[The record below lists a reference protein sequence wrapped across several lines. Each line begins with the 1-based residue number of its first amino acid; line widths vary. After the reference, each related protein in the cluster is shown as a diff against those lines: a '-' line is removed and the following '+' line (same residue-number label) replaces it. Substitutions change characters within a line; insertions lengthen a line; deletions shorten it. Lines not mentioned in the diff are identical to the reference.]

1 MKSDSK
7 DHHRRS
13 IRLKD
18 YDYAQPGGYFVTIVT
33 QSRKCLFGE
42 IVEAEMRLNDA
53 GRIIQ
58 TAWDDLP
65 NHYANVEIDT
75 FVVMPNHIHGIVV
88 LVGAGPRARPGADGQ
103 PQGVAPTIKTS
114 LSLPDVVHRFKTLT
128 TKQYID
134 GVKQYG
140 WRHFAGRL
148 WRRNYFEHVIR
159 DDSSLNRIR
168 QYILDNPARWEFD
181 RENPDATK
189 PEPEYQWR
197 METVMG
203 ASLRSGQPRGVA
215 PTKNHPS

>member
-58 TAWDDLP
+58 TTWDDLP

-75 FVVMPNHIHGIVV
+75 FGNAEPHPWNRRFGR
-88 LVGAGPRARPGADGQ
+88 GGPPCPPRA
-103 PQGVAPTIKTS
+103 
-114 LSLPDVVHRFKTLT
+114 
-128 TKQYID
+128 
-134 GVKQYG
+134 
-140 WRHFAGRL
+140 
-148 WRRNYFEHVIR
+148 
-159 DDSSLNRIR
+159 
-168 QYILDNPARWEFD
+168 
-181 RENPDATK
+181 
-189 PEPEYQWR
+189 
-197 METVMG
+197 
-203 ASLRSGQPRGVA
+203 
-215 PTKNHPS
+215 

>member
-58 TAWDDLP
+58 TTWDDLP

-88 LVGAGPRARPGADGQ
+88 LVGAGPRAA
-103 PQGVAPTIKTS
+103 QG
-114 LSLPDVVHRFKTLT
+114 LMGNHRGLPL
-128 TKQYID
+128 Q
-134 GVKQYG
+134 
-140 WRHFAGRL
+140 
-148 WRRNYFEHVIR
+148 
-159 DDSSLNRIR
+159 
-168 QYILDNPARWEFD
+168 
-181 RENPDATK
+181 
-189 PEPEYQWR
+189 
-197 METVMG
+197 
-203 ASLRSGQPRGVA
+203 
-215 PTKNHPS
+215 

>member
-13 IRLKD
+13 IRLRD
-18 YDYAQPGGYFVTIVT
+18 YDYARPGGHFVTIVT
-33 QSRKCLFGE
+33 QGRKCLFGE
-42 IVEAEMRLNDA
+42 IVEAEMQLNDV
-53 GRIIQ
+53 GRMVE
-58 TAWDDLP
+58 AVLNNFP
-65 NHYANVEIDT
+65 KHYSRVECEA
-75 FVVMPNHIHGIVV
+75 FVVMPNHVHAVIV
-88 LVGAGPRARPGADGQ
+88 LVGAGPRARPAPTGQ

-140 WRHFAGRL
+140 WRHFVGGL
-148 WRRNYFEHVIR
+148 WQRNYFEHVIR
-159 DDSSLNRIR
+159 DEASLNRIR

-203 ASLRSGQPRGVA
+203 ASLRSGQPRGVP

>member
-1 MKSDSK
+1 MKYNPEN
-7 DHHRRS
+7 HHRHS

-58 TAWDDLP
+58 TTWDDLP

-103 PQGVAPTIKTS
+103 PRG
-114 LSLPDVVHRFKTLT
+114 LPL
-128 TKQYID
+128 Q
-134 GVKQYG
+134 QM
-140 WRHFAGRL
+140 
-148 WRRNYFEHVIR
+148 RR
-159 DDSSLNRIR
+159 
-168 QYILDNPARWEFD
+168 
-181 RENPDATK
+181 
-189 PEPEYQWR
+189 
-197 METVMG
+197 
-203 ASLRSGQPRGVA
+203 
-215 PTKNHPS
+215 